1 LLSFFLRHDN
11 ERQSEPSDAKVQ
23 TNWSHRR
30 DVVFAMVIVEKSP
43 FHSFTRVMH
52 PAFGNQFFS
61 EHPDEIFWSL

>member
-1 LLSFFLRHDN
+1 
-11 ERQSEPSDAKVQ
+11 
-23 TNWSHRR
+23 
-30 DVVFAMVIVEKSP
+30 MVIVEKSP